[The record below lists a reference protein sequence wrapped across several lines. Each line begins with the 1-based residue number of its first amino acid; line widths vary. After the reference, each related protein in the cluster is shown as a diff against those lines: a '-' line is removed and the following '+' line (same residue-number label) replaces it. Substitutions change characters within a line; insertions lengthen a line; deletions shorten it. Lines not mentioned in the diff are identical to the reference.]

1 MAEEASNGA
10 LDVAPEDQGSSKKR
24 RRRPSVVDVA
34 LAHAEL
40 LSSGEPLLVASD
52 DIDTL
57 SYNLT
62 TVGNTERI
70 VIDLRDEV
78 AAPVIELEFTSLREV
93 ADDTAVIDDI
103 VVADVV
109 QSDATVIDLRPGI
122 ESVGI
127 EPFQATANLSEIVEL
142 PPSLDAIGQGLDA
155 ASAAALFAKRAVDVV
170 LAAIALVVLLP
181 FLAIIAVL
189 VAVTTPGPVLYRSER
204 VGKDGQVFSFLKFR
218 SMFIDAPA
226 RLEELRDHNEQT
238 GPVFKMENDPRITPI
253 GKFLRRGSIDELPQ
267 LLHVLSGRM
276 SIVGPRP
283 ALVAEV
289 EQYSD
294 VERQRLLVKPGI
306 TCIWQVSGRSTIDF
320 DTWVAMDLEY
330 IRCWSLAKD
339 VSLMAQTV
347 PAVLSGKGAY

>member
-1 MAEEASNGA
+1 MFRCQQN
-10 LDVAPEDQGSSKKR
+10 
-24 RRRPSVVDVA
+24 
-34 LAHAEL
+34 
-40 LSSGEPLLVASD
+40 
-52 DIDTL
+52 
-57 SYNLT
+57 
-62 TVGNTERI
+62 
-70 VIDLRDEV
+70 
-78 AAPVIELEFTSLREV
+78 
-93 ADDTAVIDDI
+93 
-103 VVADVV
+103 
-109 QSDATVIDLRPGI
+109 
-122 ESVGI
+122 
-127 EPFQATANLSEIVEL
+127 
-142 PPSLDAIGQGLDA
+142 
-155 ASAAALFAKRAVDVV
+155 
-170 LAAIALVVLLP
+170 
-181 FLAIIAVL
+181 IAVL